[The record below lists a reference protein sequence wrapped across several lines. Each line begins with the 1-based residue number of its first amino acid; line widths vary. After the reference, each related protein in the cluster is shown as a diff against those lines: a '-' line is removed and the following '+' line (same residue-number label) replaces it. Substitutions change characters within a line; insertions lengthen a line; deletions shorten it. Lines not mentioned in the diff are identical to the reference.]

1 VVLNARAAV
10 VLLAALA
17 AAAGTARLGLWQL
30 DRAAQKNAVHQAQ
43 LNQRALPPLP
53 VAGLARAAAAVPA
66 QVHRQVVLQGRWL
79 APHTVYL
86 DNRQMNGHAGLYA
99 VTPLQLDDGSA
110 VLVQR
115 GWLPRDMLERT
126 RIALPPLPEGP
137 VQVQGL
143 VAAAVPRLYEF
154 DAAASGSILQNLD
167 LTAFARETGLP
178 LRPLVVVQ
186 EDGLAPP
193 ADGLLRQWP
202 APAADVHKNY
212 GYAFQWF
219 ALCALIIGLYVWF
232 QLLHPRRAQRP

>member
-1 VVLNARAAV
+1 
-10 VLLAALA
+10 
-17 AAAGTARLGLWQL
+17 
-30 DRAAQKNAVHQAQ
+30 
-43 LNQRALPPLP
+43 
-53 VAGLARAAAAVPA
+53 
-66 QVHRQVVLQGRWL
+66 
-79 APHTVYL
+79 
-86 DNRQMNGHAGLYA
+86 
-99 VTPLQLDDGSA
+99 

-115 GWLPRDMLERT
+115 GWLPRDMLDRT
-126 RIALPPLPEGP
+126 RVALPPLPEGP

-143 VAAAVPRLYEF
+143 IAAAVPWLYEF
-154 DAAASGSILQNLD
+154 DAAASGSIRQNLD